1 MKVKLFNCAHNNLNK
16 FVLMAVVGV
25 SVGAGGVEATTY
37 SPVTFTSESPSMPGN
52 PGVYYAAYS
61 FTAAAGVSHGF
72 TLSGATEQNNINE
85 ATITVYSTS
94 FDPLIPSS
102 NSPTDI
108 SSGQSLS
115 LTNGVQYYAVVQSY
129 ADTYTL
135 SISPAVENQA
145 NTDLA
150 GVSFSGA
157 LRSKG
162 DFVNTVGTASVTA
175 SGTSTSGQTYVYA
188 IDNTVT
194 DFTKIGNYNLTLL
207 GQNQYA
213 GSTTISAGTLSL
225 SKNSIP
231 SASTINLSGGVLGA
245 AASFTLPNAVVLNQ
259 ASTIDAQGQEF
270 VLSGN
275 VSGSYGLTI
284 TSSVGSAGSV
294 SLTGSNTYAG
304 ATTVA
309 GGKLKLAAA
318 PNGAQITFNSGAS
331 FQASG
336 AFSMNNAII
345 VNSTTFDANG
355 SDVTLSGQITG
366 ANMTKTGAGT
376 LTLSGTSNQQTGTI
390 TVSAGTLA
398 IQSAGSLGDNEVD
411 ISLNGGTLKTV
422 GTVSPAIGNC
432 ISVNTS
438 SSIDTSSN
446 AFTLL
451 GSLILVSGTQLEVK
465 DSGSGGVFDV
475 SGSTGSSSAGTVKIT
490 GGTYRISDPVQLGVS
505 GSTQI
510 LNGGT
515 LRISNSTNFDAST
528 SAKTLQA
535 ISMTDN
541 STIDTDTYT
550 VIMANA
556 ITASPGMMLTKAGT
570 GTMILSAANTL
581 SGPVH
586 VSAGELDVSNPT
598 TQLSNATYVKLSNG
612 AHLKFTAGG
621 VLSCPLVL

>member
-1 MKVKLFNCAHNNLNK
+1 M
-16 FVLMAVVGV
+16 LMAVVGV
-25 SVGAGGVEATTY
+25 SIGAGEGCAGTTY
-37 SPVTFTSESPSMPGN
+37 SGTLTAESPGFGAAN
-52 PGVYYAAYS
+52 PGVYYAVYPFVAS
-61 FTAAAGVSHGF
+61 ASTHQF
-72 TLSGATEQNNINE
+72 TLTNSNI
-85 ATITVYSTS
+85 AGMTVYNSS
-94 FDPLIPSS
+94 GFDPLYANS
-102 NSPTDI
+102 NVIASNI
-108 SSGQSLS
+108 SSGGSVGLTNGSRYFAVVQGYVGTYSLTISQAVTDFIERDLNGESLS
-115 LTNGVQYYAVVQSY
+115 LDMLSTGNIKNSQS
-129 ADTYTL
+129 ATT
-135 SISPAVENQA
+135 P
-145 NTDLA
+145 
-150 GVSFSGA
+150 
-157 LRSKG
+157 
-162 DFVNTVGTASVTA
+162 ASVTA
-175 SGTSTSGQTYVYA
+175 SSIFTSGQSYPSV
-188 IDNTVT
+188 INSTVVN
-194 DFTKIGNYNLTLL
+194 FTKSGNFNLTLL
-207 GQNQYA
+207 GQNQYS
-213 GSTTISAGTLSL
+213 GTTTITAGTLSVV
-225 SKNSIP
+225 KGAVP
-231 SASTINLSGGVLGA
+231 SAGTINLSGGKLGA

-259 ASTIDAQGQEF
+259 DSTIDAQGQEF

-336 AFSMNNAII
+336 TFSMNNAII
-345 VNSTTFDANG
+345 VSSTTFDANG

-366 ANMTKTGAGT
+366 ANMVKTGAGT
-376 LTLSGTSNQQTGTI
+376 LILSGTSNQQTGTI

-438 SSIDTSSN
+438 SSIDTNSN

-515 LRISNSTNFDAST
+515 LKISNSTNFDALT

-550 VIMANA
+550 VTMANA

-621 VLSCPLVL
+621 ALSCPLVL